1 MLKISLE
8 LDAQIRRLSKVSET
22 NRYFVYF
29 NERVFSKIL
38 IGDDRN
44 FSYEEK
50 NIFLK
55 ITSGR
60 YCMQYQNILWKNNFI
75 IVITNSFSADSNK
88 IYN

>member
-60 YCMQYQNILWKNNFI
+60 YYMHYHFGQVLYAMSEYTLEK
-75 IVITNSFSADSNK
+75 
-88 IYN
+88 